1 MSKRVR
7 HPRAKSSPVR
17 PPQQAAASL
26 AGAGGLAAQAFVIRA
41 ARTKHGPRG
50 GGKVEVAQAAIAAR
64 YPNRPPAHLNYSKLA
79 RDVDADVRR
88 HHPDFVAAY
97 GETQEGFVIDRET
110 VVRALKKL
118 REANR

>member
-7 HPRAKSSPVR
+7 NPRAKSSSVR
-17 PPQQAAASL
+17 PPQQAAGSL

-50 GGKVEVAQAAIAAR
+50 WGKVEVAQAAIAAR
-64 YPNRPPAHLNYSKLA
+64 YPNGPPVHLNYSKLA

-88 HHPDFVAAY
+88 DYPDFVATY
-97 GETQEGFVIDRET
+97 GETQEGFVVDAMTLR
-110 VVRALKKL
+110 RALKKL